1 MNMADNRDLKGKRPI
16 EINYGSSPK
25 EAFKRGERETK
36 AYYRKKL
43 VMCKEQTSA
52 IVAKHEELVEVNRI
66 QAKLELL
73 HNIKSKKEQLRVDL
87 ILAKRKMADVKVPHI
102 GWFKLGEPDM
112 H

>member
-1 MNMADNRDLKGKRPI
+1 MNMADNRDLKVKRPI

-43 VMCKEQTSA
+43 VMFKEQTSA

-87 ILAKRKMADVKVPHI
+87 RLAKRKMADVKVPHI